1 MATGGAR
8 GVRSGQDRGA
18 AGKVPKEAVI
28 RVFVILLD
36 ILIVVLLEK
45 TTHEPELRSAAVT
58 DGQER
63 AGSNGPKPNQQMGD
77 NLRKTIVE
85 ETVAACDAC
94 GADGPVDRERRTTS
108 CSRSSSAASTPRNAR
123 SARAGSPT
131 TSRAVRHPGPRHQPA
146 GRPDAVPA
154 PSRSCRRSPASSS
167 PRTRLCFHDASW
179 EEAAVAHLLQRP
191 MSMISDQRQVAP
203 CRRDVQVPAPQ
214 ARDRPVLQGRPG
226 PRTWQCSHQ
235 RQPPAARTDLCRR
248 GYRATDEEP
257 APRGLS
263 QDQQERIQDPE
274 RGRAQAHH
282 QGAREL
288 PDIPTKGKRIANAH
302 NLHERL
308 VKHENLR
315 FTDDPDVSFT
325 NNAEEQKIRMAKVKV
340 SGCFRSTQKHGA
352 GAQATSPPWPHSATI
367 ITSPPGSPSTEKPQ
381 TSSTS
386 TTTNQNPTS
395 SPPALY

>member
-8 GVRSGQDRGA
+8 GVRSGQDCGA
-18 AGKVPKEAVI
+18 AGKVAEEAVI

-63 AGSNGPKPNQQMGD
+63 AGSNGKGPKPNRQMGD

-94 GADGPVDRERRTTS
+94 GADIDGPVDRERRTTS
-108 CSRSSSAASTPRNAR
+108 CSRSSSAAPRSRNAR
-123 SARAGSPT
+123 SARPEPRAGSPT
-131 TSRAVRHPGPRHQPA
+131 TSRAVRHPSPRHQPA

-167 PRTRLCFHDASW
+167 PRPRLCFHDASW

-191 MSMISDQRQVAP
+191 MSMISDQQQVVS

-226 PRTWQCSHQ
+226 PRTWAS
-235 RQPPAARTDLCRR
+235 
-248 GYRATDEEP
+248 
-257 APRGLS
+257 
-263 QDQQERIQDPE
+263 
-274 RGRAQAHH
+274 
-282 QGAREL
+282 
-288 PDIPTKGKRIANAH
+288 
-302 NLHERL
+302 
-308 VKHENLR
+308 V
-315 FTDDPDVSFT
+315 
-325 NNAEEQKIRMAKVKV
+325 
-340 SGCFRSTQKHGA
+340 
-352 GAQATSPPWPHSATI
+352 ATSCAAATCCA
-367 ITSPPGSPSTEKPQ
+367 
-381 TSSTS
+381 
-386 TTTNQNPTS
+386 N
-395 SPPALY
+395 

>member
-18 AGKVPKEAVI
+18 AGKVAEEAVI

-94 GADGPVDRERRTTS
+94 GVDPVDRERRTTS
-108 CSRSSSAASTPRNAR
+108 CSRSSSAAPRNAR
-123 SARAGSPT
+123 SARPGSPT

-154 PSRSCRRSPASSS
+154 PCRSCRRSPASSS
-167 PRTRLCFHDASW
+167 PRPRPCFHDASW
-179 EEAAVAHLLQRP
+179 EEAAMAHLLQRP

-214 ARDRPVLQGRPG
+214 ARARDRPVLQGRPG

-235 RQPPAARTDLCRR
+235 LCGSHLLRELTFVVEATARLMKSLLREVCHKINKSASKTLNDAEPCTSATAPSGRQGTARHPAAAERKTHSKRAQPARTSRETRKPALHGRPQRQLHQQCRR
-248 GYRATDEEP
+248 TEDQDGKAQGVRMLPLHAKAWCRSSSYLTSMAALGYNPIVATQIALDGKAADIINEHYGQSEP
-257 APRGLS
+257 
-263 QDQQERIQDPE
+263 
-274 RGRAQAHH
+274 
-282 QGAREL
+282 
-288 PDIPTKGKRIANAH
+288 N
-302 NLHERL
+302 
-308 VKHENLR
+308 
-315 FTDDPDVSFT
+315 
-325 NNAEEQKIRMAKVKV
+325 
-340 SGCFRSTQKHGA
+340 
-352 GAQATSPPWPHSATI
+352 
-367 ITSPPGSPSTEKPQ
+367 
-381 TSSTS
+381 
-386 TTTNQNPTS
+386 
-395 SPPALY
+395 

>member
-8 GVRSGQDRGA
+8 GVRSGQDRDA
-18 AGKVPKEAVI
+18 AGKVAEEAVI
-28 RVFVILLD
+28 RVLLLG

-77 NLRKTIVE
+77 NL
-85 ETVAACDAC
+85 
-94 GADGPVDRERRTTS
+94 PSSRRR
-108 CSRSSSAASTPRNAR
+108 SRSMLATPAAPTASTPSSAARHRVRGRAASTPRNAR

-131 TSRAVRHPGPRHQPA
+131 TSRAVRHPSPRHQPA

-167 PRTRLCFHDASW
+167 PRPRPCFHDASW
-179 EEAAVAHLLQRP
+179 EEAAMAHLLQRP

-235 RQPPAARTDLCRR
+235 RQPPAARTYLRRR

-257 APRGLS
+257 APRGLP
-263 QDQQERIQDPE
+263 QDQQEHIQDPE
-274 RGRAQAHH
+274 RGRALPHH
-282 QGAREL
+282 QGAKEL
-288 PDIPTKGKRIANAH
+288 PDIPPKGKHIANAH

-325 NNAEEQKIRMAKVKV
+325 NNAGEQKIRMAKVKV

-367 ITSPPGSPSTEKPQ
+367 ITSPPRSPSTEKPQ
-381 TSSTS
+381 ASSTS
-386 TTTNQNPTS
+386 TTTNQNPTRGE
-395 SPPALY
+395 